1 VLLDQLADVLTFE
14 RTAEDRYVAVF
25 GDKTA
30 TSAERASD
38 HRLYEWPGVG
48 DAWWFVMGSY
58 SMALAV
64 VVCADTVTNDMVPLS
79 AHSVFHRPGVAIE
92 PFEITVEREGDS
104 RRFARRRLRFKQH
117 DEVFFSSDI
126 CVHHPD
132 TDDGWQQPPIDL
144 PAPDDMDT
152 ALMFIPVPVMEARP
166 LGGAETNAL
175 QDPASPAWLR
185 FPAGVPD
192 SPTWSAAALAWASDH
207 GVAQTMLITNGLSPA
222 ECIARTLEHSM
233 WFHRPLD
240 PAQWMLLDVTP
251 TSLADQRYLATGTIH
266 SEQGVLGATIAQA
279 GIFVPG
285 DNIVD
290 RRSGQH

>member
-1 VLLDQLADVLTFE
+1 VLLEQLVDVLSFE
-14 RTAEDRYVAVF
+14 RITDDRYVAIF

-38 HRLYEWPGVG
+38 ERLFEWPGVG

-58 SMALAV
+58 SMALAL
-64 VVCADTVTNDMVPLS
+64 VVCADTANDDMVPLS
-79 AHSVFHRPGVAIE
+79 THSVFHRPGIAIE
-92 PFEITVEREGDS
+92 PFEITVERHGD
-104 RRFARRRLRFKQH
+104 RRRLAHRRLRFTQH

-132 TDDGWQQPPIDL
+132 PDDGWQQPPIDL
-144 PAPDDMDT
+144 PAPDDLET

-166 LGGAETNAL
+166 LGGAHTNAL

-185 FPAGVPD
+185 FPAGVPA
-192 SPTWSAAALAWASDH
+192 SATWRAAALAWAADH
-207 GVAQTMLITNGLSPA
+207 CVAQTMLLASRRSPS

-240 PAQWMLLDVTP
+240 PAQWMLLNLTP
-251 TSLADQRYLATGTIH
+251 TSLAGNRYLATGTMH
-266 SEQGVLGATIAQA
+266 NEQGVLGATIAQA

-290 RRSGQH
+290 KRSGQH

>member
-1 VLLDQLADVLTFE
+1 MTLVDQLADVLTFE
-14 RTAEDRYVAVF
+14 QIAEDRYVAVL

-38 HRLYEWPGVG
+38 HRLFEWPGVG
-48 DAWWFVMGSY
+48 DEWFLIMGSY
-58 SMALAV
+58 SMALAL
-64 VVCADTVTNDMVPLS
+64 VVCADTVIDDMVPLS
-79 AHSVFHRPGVAIE
+79 AHSVFRRPGVPTE
-92 PFEITVEREGDS
+92 PFEVGVERDGDS
-104 RRFARRRLRFKQH
+104 RRFARRRLRFTQH

-132 TDDGWQQPPIDL
+132 THDGWQQPPINL

-152 ALMFIPVPVMEARP
+152 ALMCIPVPVMETRP
-166 LGGAETNAL
+166 LGGADTHGL

-185 FPAGVPD
+185 FPAGVPA
-192 SPTWSAAALAWASDH
+192 SAAWSAAALAWASDYC
-207 GVAQTMLITNGLSPA
+207 VAQTMLLTSGRSPA
-222 ECIARTLEHSM
+222 ECIARTLEHSI

-240 PAQWMLLDVTP
+240 PAQWMLLNMTP
-251 TSLADQRYLATGTIH
+251 VSLADQRYLATGTLH

-279 GIFVPG
+279 GIFVP

-290 RRSGQH
+290 RLSGQH

>member
-14 RTAEDRYVAVF
+14 RVTDDRYVATF

-30 TSAERASD
+30 TSAERTSD
-38 HRLYEWPGVG
+38 DRLFEWPGVG

-58 SMALAV
+58 SMALAL
-64 VVCADTVTNDMVPLS
+64 VVCADTVNDMVPLS
-79 AHSVFHRPGVAIE
+79 THSIFHRPGIATE
-92 PFEITVEREGDS
+92 PFEITVERGADS
-104 RRFARRRLRFKQH
+104 RRFARRRLSYKQH

-126 CVHHPD
+126 CAHRPD

-144 PAPDDMDT
+144 PAPDDMDI

-185 FPAGVPD
+185 FPAGVPA

-207 GVAQTMLITNGLSPA
+207 CVAQTMLLTSGRSPA
-222 ECIARTLEHSM
+222 ESIARTLEHSM
-233 WFHRPLD
+233 WFHRPLN

-251 TSLADQRYLATGTIH
+251 TSLADQRYLATGTLH
-266 SEQGVLGATIAQA
+266 SEQGVLGATFAQA

-290 RRSGQH
+290 KRSGQH